1 MMGNESVSLLIRGGH
16 IIDPGQDIDQIA
28 DLVIDEGKIR
38 QLGKGMPI
46 VVASQSPERS
56 EGAAKQSLVIDATGM
71 VVCPGFVDLHCHL
84 REPGFEDKETI
95 ATGTRAAAA
104 GGFVGICC
112 MANTSP
118 PIDNRAMVDW
128 VKQKAAEEGIVHVFP
143 VGCVTKGRDG
153 KEVCD
158 MAELA
163 EAGVVA
169 FSDDGAPVVSSQ
181 VMRRALEHSHALGL
195 PIVDHCEDR
204 RLSNDGVVNE
214 GWVSAKLGVKG
225 IPANAEEIMI
235 ARDLALA
242 KLTNARIHIAHVS
255 TCGSVEIV
263 RRAKEEGISVTA
275 EVTPHHLTLTE
286 EKVIASPRPSPL
298 QREGVESSQLSAV
311 SSYDTNA
318 KVNPPLR
325 TEDDITCLVEGLKD
339 GVLDAIATD
348 HAPHTLADKDCSLET
363 AAFGI
368 SGFETAFG
376 CLMGLVHKGEIG
388 LVTLISKLTC
398 EPARIVDKGNE
409 LGTLRIGS
417 PANVTIFAP
426 DREWVVD
433 SSKFASKG
441 KNTPFDGCKF
451 KGKVMATIV
460 DGGAVYMD
468 DSLKSHCHPPFV
480 IASRSPEHSEGA
492 AKQSHG

>member
-1 MMGNESVSLLIRGGH
+1 MMDNKSVSLVIRGGH
-16 IIDPGQDIDQIA
+16 IIDPGQDINQIA
-28 DLVIDEGKIR
+28 DLVVDEGKIR

-46 VVASQSPERS
+46 VIAN
-56 EGAAKQSLVIDATGM
+56 GAKQPLVIDATGM

-104 GGFVGICC
+104 GGFVAVCC

-118 PIDNRAMVDW
+118 PIDKPAMVKW
-128 VKQKAAEEGIVHVFP
+128 VKQKTAEEGVVHVFP
-143 VGCVTKGRDG
+143 IGCVTKGRGG

-169 FSDDGAPVVSSQ
+169 FSDDGDPVVSSQ
-181 VMRRALEHSHALGL
+181 VMRRALEYSRTVGL

-225 IPANAEEIMI
+225 IPANAEEMMI

-242 KLTNARIHIAHVS
+242 KLTSARIHIAHVS
-255 TCGSVEIV
+255 TCGSVDLV
-263 RRAKEEGISVTA
+263 RCAKEEGISVTA

-286 EKVIASPRPSPL
+286 ERVVGKDRGESNNVIASGAK
-298 QREGVESSQLSAV
+298 QSQ
-311 SSYDTNA
+311 YDTNA

-325 TEDDITCLVEGLKD
+325 AEDDITCLIDGLKH

-348 HAPHTLADKDCSLET
+348 HAPHTLVDKDCSLET

-376 CLMGLVHKGEIG
+376 CLMDLVHKGEIG

-409 LGTLRIGS
+409 LGTLKIGS
-417 PANVTIFAP
+417 PANITIFDP
-426 DREWVVD
+426 DREWVVN
-433 SSKFASKG
+433 SSEFASKG
-441 KNTPFDGCKF
+441 KNTPFDGYKF

-460 DGGAVYMD
+460 DGRAVYMD
-468 DSLKSHCHPPFV
+468 DSLKSHCHPPSV
-480 IASRSPEHSEGA
+480 IESE

>member
-1 MMGNESVSLLIRGGH
+1 MMGNKSVSLVIRGGH

-28 DLVIDEGKIR
+28 DLVIDEGKIK
-38 QLGKGMPI
+38 QLGKGMP
-46 VVASQSPERS
+46 VAIAS
-56 EGAAKQSLVIDATGM
+56 EAKQSVVIDATGM

-95 ATGTRAAAA
+95 ATGAKAAAA
-104 GGFVGICC
+104 GGFVAVCC

-118 PIDNRAMVDW
+118 PVDKPAMVEW
-128 VKQKAAEEGIVHVFP
+128 VKQKAAEEGVVHVFP
-143 VGCVTKGRDG
+143 IGCVTKGRGG

-169 FSDDGAPVVSSQ
+169 FSDDGDPVASSQ
-181 VMRRALEHSHALGL
+181 VMRRALEYSCALGL

-214 GWVSAKLGVKG
+214 GRVSAKLGVKG
-225 IPANAEEIMI
+225 ITANAEEMMI
-235 ARDLALA
+235 ARDLTLA
-242 KLTNARIHIAHVS
+242 KLTGARIHIAHVS
-255 TCGSVEIV
+255 TCGSVDLV
-263 RRAKEEGISVTA
+263 RRAKDEGISVTA
-275 EVTPHHLTLTE
+275 EVAPHHLTLTE
-286 EKVIASPRPSPL
+286 ERVIASPSPSL
-298 QREGVESSQLSAV
+298 LHREGTESSQLSAV
-311 SSYDTNA
+311 SPYDTNA

-325 TEDDITCLVEGLKD
+325 TEDDITCLVDGLKH

-417 PANVTIFAP
+417 PANITMFDP

-451 KGKVMATIV
+451 KGRVMATIV
-460 DGGAVYMD
+460 DGEVIYMD

-480 IASRSPEHSEGA
+480 IASE

>member
-1 MMGNESVSLLIRGGH
+1 MMGNKSVSLLIRGGH

-28 DLVIDEGKIR
+28 DLVIDASKIM
-38 QLGKGMPI
+38 QLGKGIPI
-46 VVASQSPERS
+46 QPGQE
-56 EGAAKQSLVIDATGM
+56 VIDATGM
-71 VVCPGFVDLHCHL
+71 VVCPGFIDLHCHL

-112 MANTSP
+112 MANTNPS
-118 PIDNRAMVDW
+118 IDKPAMVDW
-128 VKQKAAEEGIVHVFP
+128 VKQKAAEEGIVRVFP
-143 VGCVTKGRDG
+143 VGCVTKGRGG

-169 FSDDGAPVVSSQ
+169 FSDDGDPVVSSQ
-181 VMRRALEHSHALGL
+181 VMRRALEYSCALGL
-195 PIVDHCEDR
+195 PIIDHCEDR
-204 RLSNDGVVNE
+204 RLSNGGVVNE

-225 IPANAEEIMI
+225 IPASAEEMMV

-255 TCGSVEIV
+255 TCGSVELV

-286 EKVIASPRPSPL
+286 ERVMGKGWGESNNVIASGAK
-298 QREGVESSQLSAV
+298 QSQ
-311 SSYDTNA
+311 YDTNA
-318 KVNPPLR
+318 KVTPPLR
-325 TEDDITCLVEGLKD
+325 TEDDITCLIDELKH

-376 CLMGLVHKGEIG
+376 SLMGLVHKGEIG

-398 EPARIVDKGNE
+398 EPARIVDKANE
-409 LGTLRIGS
+409 LGTLKIGS
-417 PANVTIFAP
+417 PANITIFDP

-451 KGKVMATIV
+451 KGKVMATV
-460 DGGAVYMD
+460 VGGKVVYKD
-468 DSLKSHCHPPFV
+468 DSIKVDNYLK
-480 IASRSPEHSEGA
+480 AGA
-492 AKQSHG
+492 INKGT

>member
-1 MMGNESVSLLIRGGH
+1 VN
-16 IIDPGQDIDQIA
+16 
-28 DLVIDEGKIR
+28 
-38 QLGKGMPI
+38 
-46 VVASQSPERS
+46 
-56 EGAAKQSLVIDATGM
+56 
-71 VVCPGFVDLHCHL
+71 
-84 REPGFEDKETI
+84 
-95 ATGTRAAAA
+95 
-104 GGFVGICC
+104 
-112 MANTSP
+112 
-118 PIDNRAMVDW
+118 
-128 VKQKAAEEGIVHVFP
+128 QKAAEEGIVHVFP
-143 VGCVTKGRDG
+143 IGCVTKGRDG

-169 FSDDGAPVVSSQ
+169 FSDDGAPVASSQ
-181 VMRRALEHSHALGL
+181 VMRRALEYSHTLGL

-214 GWVSAKLGVKG
+214 GRVSAKLGVKG
-225 IPANAEEIMI
+225 IPANAEEMMI
-235 ARDLALA
+235 ARDLTLA

-255 TCGSVEIV
+255 TCGSVDLV
-263 RRAKEEGISVTA
+263 RCAKEEGISVTA

-286 EKVIASPRPSPL
+286 ERIMGKDRGESNNVIASGAK
-298 QREGVESSQLSAV
+298 QSQ
-311 SSYDTNA
+311 YDTNA

-325 TEDDITCLVEGLKD
+325 TEDDITCLIDGLKH

-348 HAPHTLADKDCSLET
+348 HAPHTLADKDCSLEM

-398 EPARIVDKGNE
+398 EPARIVDKGDE
-409 LGTLRIGS
+409 LGTLKIGS
-417 PANVTIFAP
+417 PANITIFDP

-460 DGGAVYMD
+460 NSKIVYMD
-468 DSLKSHCHPPFV
+468 DGLKLKVTS
-480 IASRSPEHSEGA
+480 I
-492 AKQSHG
+492 

>member
-1 MMGNESVSLLIRGGH
+1 MMGNKSVSLVIRGGH
-16 IIDPGQDIDQIA
+16 VIDPGQDIDQIA

-46 VVASQSPERS
+46 VIAS
-56 EGAAKQSLVIDATGM
+56 GAKQSLVIDATGM

-104 GGFVGICC
+104 GGFVAVCC

-118 PIDNRAMVDW
+118 PIDKPAMVDW
-128 VKQKAAEEGIVHVFP
+128 VKQKAAEEGVVHVFP
-143 VGCVTKGRDG
+143 IGCITKGRGG

-169 FSDDGAPVVSSQ
+169 FSDDGDPVVSSQ
-181 VMRRALEHSHALGL
+181 VMRRALEYSCGLGL
-195 PIVDHCEDR
+195 PIIDHCEDR
-204 RLSNDGVVNE
+204 RLSNDGVVNK
-214 GWVSAKLGVKG
+214 GWVSAKLSVKG
-225 IPANAEEIMI
+225 IPAKAEEMMI

-242 KLTNARIHIAHVS
+242 KLTSARIHIAHVS
-255 TCGSVEIV
+255 TCGSVDLL
-263 RRAKEEGISVTA
+263 RCAKEEGISVTA

-286 EKVIASPRPSPL
+286 ERVIASPRPFPL
-298 QREGVESSQLSAV
+298 QREGTESSQLSAV

-325 TEDDITCLVEGLKD
+325 TEDDITCLVDGLKY

-398 EPARIVDKGNE
+398 EPARIVGKGNE
-409 LGTLRIGS
+409 LGTLKIGS
-417 PANVTIFAP
+417 PANITILDL
-426 DREWVVD
+426 DREWVVN

-460 DGGAVYMD
+460 DGEVIYMD
-468 DSLKSHCHPPFV
+468 DSLKSHCQPPFV
-480 IASRSPEHSEGA
+480 IASE